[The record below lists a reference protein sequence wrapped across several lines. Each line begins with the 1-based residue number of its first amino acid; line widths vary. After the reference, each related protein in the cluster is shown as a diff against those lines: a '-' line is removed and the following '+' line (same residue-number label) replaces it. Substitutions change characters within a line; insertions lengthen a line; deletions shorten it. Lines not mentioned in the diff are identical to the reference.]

1 MSEMNGSR
9 RNWGPT
15 GFDLS
20 FDDVRDRVRMDD
32 AGKWDHTLGRSELSM
47 RDGLLTFA
55 LDNYGEHV
63 ESLHPT
69 PWALRQL
76 CERLGVPAG
85 YFARCPAVLQDMQA
99 NHWLR
104 HAAPSSVLR
113 RRVQGLHDVKAN
125 SSSRRPDNW
134 LLRARHGEL
143 RGVLSERY
151 ARLDNDA
158 LMLCLRQLLTN
169 NANARFQVGWFGL
182 TDESLHLRL
191 VDTTIGR
198 DVLRDDRLMAGIHI
212 ANSEV
217 GKRAVT
223 VDALIFRLIC
233 QNGLIRLVNGRS
245 LLRRRH
251 VSLDPN
257 SFARTL
263 EDAVSEAMKAAFD
276 FMERLVLA
284 SRQPIGDV
292 ETAIK
297 RLGRYWS
304 LTDATQQQVQATL
317 LREPSGQ
324 HEMLYG
330 LVNAFTYVAQSLPD
344 DDRYHLEVLAGQ
356 LAERG
361 IHAAPRG
368 ALIEAF
374 DDNENEVNE
383 YAEANAIIAGAALSV

>member
-1 MSEMNGSR
+1 M
-9 RNWGPT
+9 
-15 GFDLS
+15 
-20 FDDVRDRVRMDD
+20 
-32 AGKWDHTLGRSELSM
+32 
-47 RDGLLTFA
+47 
-55 LDNYGEHV
+55 
-63 ESLHPT
+63 
-69 PWALRQL
+69 
-76 CERLGVPAG
+76 
-85 YFARCPAVLQDMQA
+85 
-99 NHWLR
+99 
-104 HAAPSSVLR
+104 
-113 RRVQGLHDVKAN
+113 QGLNQGLNAVEAN
-125 SSSRRPDNW
+125 ASSHRSDNW
-134 LLRARHGEL
+134 LLRARYGEL

-158 LMLCLRQLLTN
+158 LMICLRQLLVSNT
-169 NANARFQVGWFGL
+169 NARFQVGWFGL
-182 TDESLHLRL
+182 SDESLHLRL

-198 DVLRDDRLMAGIHI
+198 DVWHDDRLMAGIHI

-257 SFARTL
+257 GFARTL
-263 EDAVSEAMKAAFD
+263 EEAVADAMDAALD

-284 SRQPIGDV
+284 SREPIGDP
-292 ETAIK
+292 EIAIK
-297 RLGRYWS
+297 RLGRHWS
-304 LTDATQQQVQATL
+304 LTESTQQQVQAAL
-317 LREPSGQ
+317 SREEAAQ
-324 HEMLYG
+324 QDKLYG

-368 ALIEAF
+368 AIMDAL
-374 DDNENEVNE
+374 DNESEVSSDVQINGIL
-383 YAEANAIIAGAALSV
+383 ADAALPV

>member
-1 MSEMNGSR
+1 MSGLNGSR
-9 RNWGPT
+9 RNWGPS

-20 FDDVRDRVRMDD
+20 FDDVRDQVKADD
-32 AGKWDHTLGRSELSM
+32 AGKWDHTVSRNELMM

-55 LDNYGEHV
+55 FDNHGEHL

-76 CERLGVPAG
+76 CERLGIPAG
-85 YFARCPAVLQDMQA
+85 YFARCPAVLQDVQA
-99 NHWLR
+99 NHWL
-104 HAAPSSVLR
+104 HHPAPTSVLR
-113 RRVQGLHDVKAN
+113 RRVQGLNGMEAN
-125 SSSRRPDNW
+125 ASNRRPDNW
-134 LLRARHGEL
+134 LLRARYGEL

-158 LMLCLRQLLTN
+158 LMLCLRQLLVSNT
-169 NANARFQVGWFGL
+169 NARFQIGWFGL
-182 TDESLHLRL
+182 SDESLHLRL
-191 VDTTIGR
+191 VDANIGR
-198 DVLRDDRLMAGIHI
+198 EVWHDDRLMAGIHI

-233 QNGLIRLVNGRS
+233 KNGLIRLVNGRS

-257 SFARTL
+257 SFARNL
-263 EDAVSEAMKAAFD
+263 EDAVADALDAALD

-284 SRQPIGDV
+284 AREPIGDP
-292 ETAIK
+292 EAAIK

-304 LTDATQQQVQATL
+304 LTEATQQQVQAAL
-317 LREPSGQ
+317 SREAAGQ
-324 HEMLYG
+324 QDKLYG

-368 ALIEAF
+368 ALMEAI
-374 DDNENEVNE
+374 DEGEVSSDAEVNG
-383 YAEANAIIAGAALSV
+383 IITASAVPV